1 MVLLPFQYHI
11 SNQYVSGANLPLPPA
26 TCHLVLKTTMS
37 VKGRSTSQ
45 NLQATKAYLTISHN
59 DTPLG
64 TLRLTLRP
72 DIVPRTV
79 ENFVHFL
86 TTTTETASG
95 AGAAGLSSSSPS
107 SSSSGGYRNS
117 TFHRIIPKF
126 MAQGGDFINHD
137 GTGST
142 SIYGPSFRDEN
153 FHLSHCQRGTLS
165 MANSGK
171 DTNGC
176 QFFITFRPTAH
187 LDGRH
192 VVFGYVDWR
201 ENEESAMV
209 LDKLER
215 DVRTDKR
222 NDRPLGDVKIVD
234 CGIIID
240 EKDDKSSFDASVVAA
255 VQRGISEGEE
265 KKILVGEAKKNKLLQ
280 TYGEKN
286 PVDDDDEIDLDD
298 DEEEEDEGEEEDPER
313 NDSHVD
319 KNNTKDAE
327 EIDLDDAND
336 TDEKPAEDSELQNN
350 NDDSINKGS
359 SKKATLQKRLAALRT
374 KINQSRT
381 LNRREVHA
389 EATRMGTEEA
399 NLKER
404 KRQNKQDRH
413 SKQTEYDTYVVG
425 KLRDAGGGGGGDD
438 TKPSGDTSSKAEQK
452 RLASLSQP
460 AYDSIRQMNA
470 RSEKKERSQ
479 YGVDDYYNPEGQ
491 YSNYERNL
499 KSIRQNKGAGFG
511 KTTTDSYDPTMA
523 NYTNTDAKSKSSER
537 DGAKRLANE
546 MKRRA
551 EKKANKKQKLD
562 FDETDVSYINDRNK
576 RFIQKIGRNF
586 DEHTAEIRQNLER
599 GTAL

>member
-1 MVLLPFQYHI
+1 MKDDNTNNML
-11 SNQYVSGANLPLPPA
+11 
-26 TCHLVLKTTMS
+26 
-37 VKGRSTSQ
+37 
-45 NLQATKAYLTISHN
+45 ATKAYLTISHG

-86 TTTTETASG
+86 TT
-95 AGAAGLSSSSPS
+95 PRS
-107 SSSSGGYRNS
+107 SSSSAAGYCNS

-142 SIYGPSFRDEN
+142 SIYGTSFPDEN
-153 FHLSHCQRGTLS
+153 FHLSHSQRGTLR

-176 QFFITFRPTAH
+176 QFFISFCPTAH

-192 VVFGYVDWR
+192 VVFGCVDWR
-201 ENEESAMV
+201 EDVESADV

-215 DVRTDKR
+215 VRADRR
-222 NDRPLGDVKIVD
+222 NGDRPLERVQIVD
-234 CGIIID
+234 CGILD
-240 EKDDKSSFDASVVAA
+240 EKNNKATTALHQKGSAA
-255 VQRGISEGEE
+255 IDISTEGG
-265 KKILVGEAKKNKLLQ
+265 KKLAGEAKKNKLLQ
-280 TYGEKN
+280 AYGDKN
-286 PVDDDDEIDLDD
+286 PATADDDEIDLDD
-298 DEEEEDEGEEEDPER
+298 EEEEEET
-313 NDSHVD
+313 NVNVD
-319 KNNTKDAE
+319 KNITQKDAG
-327 EIDLDDAND
+327 EIDLDDEND
-336 TDEKPAEDSELQNN
+336 DQPATGDINDQRPAAEDPAEQNN
-350 NDDSINKGS
+350 NKVL
-359 SKKATLQKRLAALRT
+359 SKKAALQKRLAALRT

-389 EATRMGTEEA
+389 EATCMGTEEA

-404 KRQNKQDRH
+404 KRQNKQDRQ
-413 SKQTEYDTYVVG
+413 SKQSEYDTYVVG
-425 KLRDAGGGGGGDD
+425 KLQSVGGEDKRASAD
-438 TKPSGDTSSKAEQK
+438 SKAERK

-460 AYDSIRQMNA
+460 ALDSIRQMNA

-479 YGVDDYYNPEGQ
+479 YGVNDYYNPEGQ

-499 KSIRQNKGAGFG
+499 KSIRQRGAGSSA
-511 KTTTDSYDPTMA
+511 TTTDSYDPTMA
-523 NYTNTDAKSKSSER
+523 SYANNDAASSSTAKLSER

-551 EKKANKKQKLD
+551 EKKANQKRKVD

-576 RFIQKIGRNF
+576 RFNQKISRNF

>member
-1 MVLLPFQYHI
+1 M
-11 SNQYVSGANLPLPPA
+11 
-26 TCHLVLKTTMS
+26 TTSM
-37 VKGRSTSQ
+37 SQ
-45 NLQATKAYLTISHN
+45 NLQATKAYITISHGE
-59 DTPLG
+59 TPLG

-86 TTTTETASG
+86 TTT
-95 AGAAGLSSSSPS
+95 PS
-107 SSSSGGYRNS
+107 RSNSGGYCNS

-126 MAQGGDFINHD
+126 IAQGGDFVNHD

-142 SIYGPSFRDEN
+142 SIYGPSFADEN
-153 FHLSHCQRGTLS
+153 FLLSHSQRGTLS

-176 QFFITFRPTAH
+176 QFFISFRPTAH

-192 VVFGYVDWR
+192 VVFGCVDWR
-201 ENEESAMV
+201 EDGESATV

-215 DVRTDKR
+215 VRTDR
-222 NDRPLGDVKIVD
+222 RNNDRPMEQVKITD
-234 CGIIID
+234 CGIMD
-240 EKDDKSSFDASVVAA
+240 EKNNKSTAQQKSANSNN
-255 VQRGISEGEE
+255 EGG
-265 KKILVGEAKKNKLLQ
+265 KQQILAGEAKKNKLLQ
-280 TYGEKN
+280 AYGEKN
-286 PVDDDDEIDLDD
+286 PAEDDDEIDLDD
-298 DEEEEDEGEEEDPER
+298 DGEEEDEEDQEMKA
-313 NDSHVD
+313 NAMK
-319 KNNTKDAE
+319 KNNVRDAE
-327 EIDLDDAND
+327 EIDLDEDND
-336 TDEKPAEDSELQNN
+336 EQQIDQQQQLTEDSEMQNDNN
-350 NDDSINKGS
+350 NTNSSKVS
-359 SKKATLQKRLAALRT
+359 SKKAALQKRLAALRT

-404 KRQNKQDRH
+404 KRQNKQD
-413 SKQTEYDTYVVG
+413 KQSRQAEYDMYVVG
-425 KLRDAGGGGGGDD
+425 KLHDAGGGNDA
-438 TKPSGDTSSKAEQK
+438 KMTSTDSKTEQK

-470 RSEKKERSQ
+470 RSEKKEKSR

-491 YSNYERNL
+491 YANYDRNL
-499 KSIRQNKGAGFG
+499 KSIRHRGVGSAA
-511 KTTTDSYDPTMA
+511 TTTDSYDPTMTSYA
-523 NYTNTDAKSKSSER
+523 NNTDPSSGSQTKLSER

-546 MKRRA
+546 MKRRH
-551 EKKANKKQKLD
+551 EKKANQKRKIE

-576 RFIQKIGRNF
+576 KFNRKIGRNF
-586 DEHTAEIRQNLER
+586 DEATAEIRQNLER